1 MEDASGVGDARLS
14 TGTLDADARKQ
25 VRAEHQVSERVA
37 RAREANSE
45 RQASIDQGLL
55 PPAPAISPTS
65 EPLPGLVPDP
75 SVYDSSPGNSADLTP
90 GRARDASDSSATS
103 REASKSTGREAST
116 SKDDARRESKRESR
130 RDRLTA
136 LDVTLHELLGKGSYG
151 MVYRASTT
159 RLGLGDVAVKVLPWA
174 PNEVSSEL
182 KKELKLLQRCDSP
195 YIVRAHGSFPKPKE
209 LWIVIEYCD
218 LGSVLDTMRS
228 IGQPLDEGAIA
239 QVCRDA
245 LCGLLHLHT
254 QKRVVIHRDVK
265 AANILLTSA
274 ATVKLAD
281 FGVAAQ
287 LNSTA
292 SKRSSVIGTP
302 HWMAPEVISNG
313 KYDARADVW
322 SLGITAIEMAQM
334 RPPHHDMRPVLKV
347 LFAIASGEPPGLEN
361 PDAFSP
367 TFTAFIAH
375 ALTKDAT
382 ERPTSAALLKHD
394 FLQAA
399 RRDSLVPLIEKAQ
412 YFKANPRPKHRV
424 SDASTAT
431 NASGTL
437 RASGRTSID
446 DGSTIGGTFCAAGDT
461 GTAEGTFCACSTGDG
476 GGGGTLVGGWGGAF
490 AGDRESNAYDAGGT
504 LVSGGTADG
513 GTFVNHGTASDI
525 GGTFVQHGTASD
537 IGGTFVQHGTASDM
551 GGTFVQHGTAGGGG
565 SDGGTFGGGGTFVQ
579 HDTLDAA
586 TAAAALAG
594 CASCAAAAPPEA
606 PSHAP
611 PIPRSPMAGG
621 ARPASGGSGG
631 FSSGGRSSG
640 GGFGGHSGRSEDEEL
655 YHTVKEGAADDFD
668 LQRAL
673 SLARGAEAREEADGF
688 MEGDSDFGST
698 LGSPGPRVIPR
709 AASDDALFERAVST
723 FREKGGTF
731 GAASASPS
739 GFGAARKPIPRCR
752 TEGDA
757 LHMAMAEGYDVND
770 VEHGG
775 AGCVVS

>member
-25 VRAEHQVSERVA
+25 VRAEHNVSERVA
-37 RAREANSE
+37 RAKNANSE

-361 PDAFSP
+361 PDGFSP

-513 GTFVNHGTASDI
+513 GTFVNHGTSSDI
-525 GGTFVQHGTASD
+525 GGTFVNHGTASEM
-537 IGGTFVQHGTASDM
+537 GGTFVQHGTASDM
-551 GGTFVQHGTAGGGG
+551 GGTFVQH
-565 SDGGTFGGGGTFVQ
+565 GTFGGGGTFVQ

-606 PSHAP
+606 PSTRR
-611 PIPRSPMAGG
+611 RSRGRRWRGRAAGVG
-621 ARPASGGSGG
+621 RQRRLQQRRPERRRR
-631 FSSGGRSSG
+631 FGGRS
-640 GGFGGHSGRSEDEEL
+640 GRRRTGL

-688 MEGDSDFGST
+688 MEGDSEFGST

-757 LHMAMAEGYDVND
+757 LRMAMAEGYDVND